1 MSKFVV
7 PCNLKINLDRY
18 VAPKFKILEGGRGSK
33 SIEA

>member
-1 MSKFVV
+1 MSKIFVS
-7 PCNLKINLDRY
+7 CNFKINLDRY